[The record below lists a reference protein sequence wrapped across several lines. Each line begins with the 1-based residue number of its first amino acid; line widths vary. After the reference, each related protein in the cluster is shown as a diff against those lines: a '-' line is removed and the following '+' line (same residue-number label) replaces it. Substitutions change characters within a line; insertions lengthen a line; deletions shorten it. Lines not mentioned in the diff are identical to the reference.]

1 MDNIQ
6 IEPVKKKYTNVLV
19 VVIITVILLISG
31 SIFLVIWG
39 ITSYKDG
46 ILLRKEKNVNEQS
59 YGSNRQLVNIEENI
73 PLEIN
78 ITDLRLV
85 HENEYSDSIEITLDI
100 TNKSKYTF
108 VGVSLNKSSLE
119 NDNIYFYSW
128 KSYYIELDSMET
140 REVKYIIDRYFDD
153 NNKEDNSIYLE
164 AEISYYG
171 YVDWEDDREHYINL
185 TDGVIY

>member
-119 NDNIYFYSW
+119 NDNIYFYS
-128 KSYYIELDSMET
+128 
-140 REVKYIIDRYFDD
+140 
-153 NNKEDNSIYLE
+153 
-164 AEISYYG
+164 
-171 YVDWEDDREHYINL
+171 
-185 TDGVIY
+185 